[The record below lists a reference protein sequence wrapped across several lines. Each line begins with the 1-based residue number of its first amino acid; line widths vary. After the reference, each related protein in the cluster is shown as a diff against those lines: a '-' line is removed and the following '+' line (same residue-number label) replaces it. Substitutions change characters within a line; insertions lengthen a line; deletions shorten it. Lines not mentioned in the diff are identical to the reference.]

1 MEVNTMA
8 KMTKKQDQLYLKLV
22 ALHHEMIRAKHF
34 NKKDEF
40 DEVID
45 KIREEVDAYGT
56 DVRN

>member
-1 MEVNTMA
+1 MA